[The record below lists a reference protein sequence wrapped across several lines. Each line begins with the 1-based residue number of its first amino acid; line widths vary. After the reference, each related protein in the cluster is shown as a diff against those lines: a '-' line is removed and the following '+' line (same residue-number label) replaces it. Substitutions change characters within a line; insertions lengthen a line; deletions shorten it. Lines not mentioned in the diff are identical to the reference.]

1 MELLVYSS
9 EEVRM
14 RRGHVH
20 RALAWLALAAS
31 AAFAQATARLSGVVT
46 DPQGAHVP
54 GVRLILVQEQTGQQ
68 RETTSSDTGEY
79 VFLDVPVGVYRLEAQ
94 AEGFSK
100 YVQSGIV
107 LSVNRSL
114 RNDVKLTVGA
124 LAQEVTVQADASMVE
139 AASSELKH
147 TVDNARMTEIPLA
160 GRNVLALASL
170 MPGVITTGMPD
181 GVGNFNQTR
190 VFINGNRFVHNN
202 FQLDGADYTG
212 TSYYSQ
218 PGRYPSPDAVQEFT
232 MLTNAFSAEFGQGAA
247 VINAATKSGGNEF
260 RGTVWEFVRNHNL
273 NARNFFGGPT
283 SNKYQYNQFGFALG
297 GPVIRNK
304 TFFFFTYEG
313 MRGRIGNAPTS
324 STVPDAALRAGNL
337 ASITRRVVDPTTGAP
352 FPNNTIPA
360 SRLDPVAQKMLAAF
374 VPLPNTAGSRFTIAY
389 PTQDEFNQYLFK
401 VDHALNSRSRLS
413 ARGVTTTSRNVS
425 LYSPFPGFLRNTQ
438 THPSNLTISHSH
450 IVSPA
455 KLNDFRATVQRIY
468 DPRYRTPE
476 LKATAAELGFKTN
489 PVPYTTVPPE
499 ARIAGYF
506 NLGSRDG
513 TIWQLENKYAVSDA
527 FSWVRGRHV
536 MKFGGEFKRNRF
548 AQWGEYG
555 TRGRFTFANDLSGS
569 AMANYLLGLATSYSQ
584 RSPMNFSNS
593 NYSLIGYAQ
602 DDWKITRRLTMNLG
616 LRYEFHANPAEREN
630 KLAFWAPEN
639 FVTGRRSKVFPNAP
653 PGLLF
658 VGDEGM
664 PERGGWNH
672 YRTAGV
678 IGPRIGLA
686 YDVTGSGRMTIRAAY
701 GMFNVPM
708 DLQMVANS
716 TQMAPFD
723 MIVTVAY
730 PRSYANPFEGRV
742 DPFPTWKPKVQ
753 YDLTPLYPIEV
764 YPNNL
769 SYRNGY
775 SQQWNFTVERAIG
788 SDVKASVS
796 YVGMHALRLWYWPK
810 INTAR
815 YIPGVDAAGRPLSS
829 TTNTDARRPY
839 APYYAEI
846 YLFGSDATRKSNS
859 MQLTVQK
866 RFTGGLTIM
875 GSYAASNTMSWWDD
889 GHQGFP
895 QNPNDFFANYA
906 RADTDVNHRAVMSW
920 VYQMPKF
927 TRSRVAGLAI
937 NGWEFSGS
945 ATFQAGFP
953 FDVRTGVDNSL
964 TGNGWDRPDVVGDWR
979 ISGERSKGEKIAKYF
994 NTAAFAPN
1002 KIGQFGNLG
1011 RNALRGPG
1019 LVNIDAGLFKKFA
1032 VTERSSFQFRLEMFN
1047 SLNRANFN
1055 NPDATLTS
1063 PTYGQILSAGPARIL
1078 QLGLKYLF

>member
-1 MELLVYSS
+1 MRSRSFLRLGAWALLAGSVVY
-9 EEVRM
+9 
-14 RRGHVH
+14 G
-20 RALAWLALAAS
+20 
-31 AAFAQATARLSGVVT
+31 QATARLSGVVK

-54 GVRLILVQEQTGQQ
+54 NAKLVLTHEQTGGQ
-68 RETTSSDTGEY
+68 RETFSSGSGEY
-79 VFLDVPVGVYRLEAQ
+79 VFLDVPVGVYRLEVEAP
-94 AEGFSK
+94 GFSR

-107 LSVNRSL
+107 LSVNRSP
-114 RNDVKLTVGA
+114 RNDVTLTVGSV
-124 LAQEVTVQADASMVE
+124 AQELVVTADASMVE
-139 AASSELKH
+139 AASSELKQ

-181 GVGNFNQTR
+181 GVGNFNQTK

-202 FQLDGADYTG
+202 FQLDGADFTG

-260 RGTVWEFVRNHNL
+260 RGTLWEFVRNHNL

-283 SNKYQYNQFGFALG
+283 ANKYQYNQFGAAIG
-297 GPVIRNK
+297 GPIIRQK

-313 MRGRIGNAPTS
+313 MRGRIGNAPTA

-337 ASITRRVVDPTTGAP
+337 ASITRRVVDPTTNAP

-360 SRLDPVAQKMLAAF
+360 SRLDPTAQKMLAAL
-374 VPLPNTAGSRFTIAY
+374 VPMPNTAGSRFTIAF
-389 PTQDEFNQYLFK
+389 PTRDEFNQYLFK
-401 VDHALNSRSRLS
+401 VDHSLTSRSRLTV
-413 ARGVTTTSRNVS
+413 RGVTTTSQNIS
-425 LYSPFPGFLRNTQ
+425 LYSPFPGFERNTQ
-438 THPSNLTISHSH
+438 THPSNLTVSHSH
-450 IVSPA
+450 IVSPTQ
-455 KLNDFRATVQRIY
+455 LNEFRATVQRIY
-468 DPRYRTPE
+468 DPRYRTPK
-476 LKATAAELGFKTN
+476 LPVTAAELGFKIN

-499 ARIAGYF
+499 ARISGYF

-513 TIWQLENKYAVSDA
+513 TIWQLENKYAAGDS
-527 FSWVRGRHV
+527 FSWVKGRHV
-536 MKFGGEFKRNRF
+536 LKFGGEFKRGRF

-555 TRGRFTFANDLSGS
+555 TRGRFTFSNDLSGA
-569 AMANYLLGLATSYSQ
+569 AMANYLLGLPSAYSQ

-593 NYSLIGYAQ
+593 NYSLIGYVQ
-602 DDWKITRRLTMNLG
+602 DDLKVTRRLTLNLG
-616 LRYEFHANPAEREN
+616 LRYEFHANPKEREN
-630 KLAFWAPEN
+630 KLAFWAPET
-639 FVTGRRSKVFPNAP
+639 FASGRKSKVFPNAP
-653 PGLLF
+653 LGLLF

-664 PERGGWNH
+664 PDRGGWNH
-672 YRTAGV
+672 YATTGV
-678 IGPRIGLA
+678 IGPRIGFA
-686 YDVTGSGRMTIRAAY
+686 YDVTGGGRTVIRAAY

-730 PRSYANPFEGRV
+730 PRSYASPFDGRV
-742 DPFPTWKPKVQ
+742 DPFPTWKPKIQ
-753 YDLTPLYPIEV
+753 YDLMPLYPIEV

-775 SQQWNFTVERAIG
+775 SQQWNFTVERAIRR
-788 SDVKASVS
+788 DVKASLS

-815 YIPGVDAAGRPLSS
+815 YIPGTDAAGRPLSS

-839 APYYAEI
+839 APYYADI

-859 MQLTVQK
+859 LQLMVQK
-866 RFTGGLTIM
+866 RFTGGFTIM
-875 GSYAASNTMSWWDD
+875 GSYTASNTMSWWDD

-906 RADTDVNHRAVMSW
+906 RADTDVNHRAVISW

-927 TRSRVAGLAI
+927 TRNRAAGFAL

-945 ATFQAGFP
+945 STFQAGFP
-953 FDVRTGVDNSL
+953 FDLRSGVDNSL

-979 ISGERSKGEKIAKYF
+979 ISGNRTKGEKIAKYF
-994 NTAAFAPN
+994 NTAAFAQN
-1002 KIGQFGNLG
+1002 KIGQFGNVG

-1019 LVNIDAGLFKKFA
+1019 LINVDAGLFKRFA
-1032 VTERSSFQFRLEMFN
+1032 VTERSHFQFRLEAFN

-1063 PTYGQILSAGPARIL
+1063 PTYGQILSAGPARTL